1 MFNRGFT
8 AKLRA
13 MPTRFTTA
21 ASKAISVRTVNQR
34 KPQVA
39 MSRPKVAQMFKPRVI
54 PSVTA
59 YSKPSVFAEKPF
71 KLNESMVRFHDPRT
85 SKLVNLFSVKTAF
98 QQKPQTPR
106 TFKPILT
113 KYSKPR
119 VDYQSRYNSEQAK
132 SRNLQT
138 RLNKVSA
145 TLDSERNTHQKQE
158 AKWAGEKTQFKS
170 SPFYPAHQV
179 SKGMMKRYVKATK
192 VITPSV
198 NVMVSIGATTETA
211 SKAGA
216 VLLGILFLGMI
227 IGRVE

>member
-1 MFNRGFT
+1 
-8 AKLRA
+8 
-13 MPTRFTTA
+13 MPTKFATTA
-21 ASKAISVRTVNQR
+21 NKAISVRTLNQR

-39 MSRPKVAQMFKPRVI
+39 MATPKVAQMFKPRAM

-59 YSKPSVFAEKPF
+59 YTKPTVFAEKPF
-71 KLNESMVRFHDPRT
+71 KISEGMLPFTDRRT
-85 SKLVNLFSVKTAF
+85 PKPFNVFSVRTAD
-98 QQKPQTPR
+98 Q
-106 TFKPILT
+106 PILT

-138 RLNKVSA
+138 RLDKVSA
-145 TLDSERNTHQKQE
+145 TLESERNTHQQQE
-158 AKWAGEKTQFKS
+158 AKWQGEKTQFKS

-179 SKGMMKRYVKATK
+179 SRDMMQWNVKATK

-198 NVMVSIGATTETA
+198 NGMGSIGSTTETA

>member
-1 MFNRGFT
+1 
-8 AKLRA
+8 
-13 MPTRFTTA
+13 
-21 ASKAISVRTVNQR
+21 
-34 KPQVA
+34 
-39 MSRPKVAQMFKPRVI
+39 MFKPKAI

-71 KLNESMVRFHDPRT
+71 KLTESMVRFRDPRT
-85 SKLVNLFSVKTAF
+85 PKPFNIFSVRTAH
-98 QQKPQTPR
+98 Q
-106 TFKPILT
+106 PILT

-119 VDYQSRYNSEQAK
+119 IDYQSRYNSEQAK

-198 NVMVSIGATTETA
+198 NGMGSIGSTTETA

>member
-1 MFNRGFT
+1 MFIRGFT
-8 AKLRA
+8 SNLRA
-13 MPTRFTTA
+13 MPTRFSTA
-21 ASKAISVRTVNQR
+21 ASKATSVRTLNQR

-39 MSRPKVAQMFKPRVI
+39 MATPKVAQLFKPKAT

-59 YSKPSVFAEKPF
+59 YSKPTVFAEKPF
-71 KLNESMVRFHDPRT
+71 KLTEGMVRFHDRRT
-85 SKLVNLFSVKTAF
+85 PKLFNTFSVKTAD
-98 QQKPQTPR
+98 Q
-106 TFKPILT
+106 PILT

-119 VDYQSRYNSEQAK
+119 IDYQSRYNSEQAK

-145 TLDSERNTHQKQE
+145 TLESERAAHQKQE

-179 SKGMMKRYVKATK
+179 SKGMMQWNVKATK

-198 NVMVSIGATTETA
+198 NGMGSIGSTTETA